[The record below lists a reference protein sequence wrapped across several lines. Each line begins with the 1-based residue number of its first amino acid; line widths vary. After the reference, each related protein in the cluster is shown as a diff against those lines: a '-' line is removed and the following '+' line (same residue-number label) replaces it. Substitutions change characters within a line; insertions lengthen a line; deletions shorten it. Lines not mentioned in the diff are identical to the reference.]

1 VRYVFRR
8 WPPPGKSQLKPWDA
22 LRFSGGWLLIDSPL
36 TLTHHPIVI
45 VSQEELI
52 HVGQP
57 NAALQAL
64 HDVITSKRHR
74 TWQKVLEQIMFKY
87 VELCIQLKKGRL
99 AKDGLIQYRIVCQ
112 QVNVQSLEEVIK
124 HFLKLATEKAESA
137 QAAAAASAND
147 ATLAVSDLEAENTP
161 ENLMLKS
168 VSAESEK
175 ERSDRETVTPW
186 FKFLWETYRTIL
198 EILRNNNKLEPL
210 YAMTANRA
218 FAFCVTHKRT
228 TEFRRLCEILRNH
241 LSNLMKYRDQRD
253 RPDLTLPETQ
263 QYYLETRFEQLKAA
277 AQLELWQEAFR
288 TIEDI
293 HGLTIILKRTPNPKM
308 MATYFAKLTKV
319 FWVSENYLYHAYAWY
334 KLFNLSKTYNR
345 NLTPEDLKAMASTVL
360 LSAVA
365 IPPYESRTAA
375 APSNQE
381 LDNAKERDVR
391 MATLLGY
398 TLDPKRDPREVL
410 SRKALLN
417 ELIAKGILSLV
428 STEARQVWALFEKE
442 FHPLDMCKHAQTVF
456 ATLSPEAVQLS
467 AASPIP
473 TIEFSQFLPRMRS
486 LAVVRMLQQ
495 SSQVY
500 QTMKLETLQRV
511 VPFLEFSQVERIL
524 VDATKGGAVA
534 VRLDHQN
541 KCVRFEGDQLESD
554 NIKNHLV
561 AMAQK
566 LKKGM
571 QMMYPEAPAASLAT
585 RTNTA
590 ELLSKVEN
598 EHKMALARKVI
609 IERRKEEQERIMQE
623 QERILEEARV
633 AAQRLHEET
642 EAKRL
647 EEERRTREAM
657 RIRQEM
663 EEKEKEEALALIA
676 EAEKRNKGKKGF
688 KIKLEEGQK
697 LDKRTLME
705 DAIKEQIKERQEM
718 ERKLVRLAKSMD
730 HLERAKREE
739 EVPLIEAAYKVKM
752 AEDEQLHQELQL
764 QNAEKH
770 RKSWE
775 TNVEEKKRLAKMG
788 ADKDSFAEAIVERRS
803 EEFEALRIAREEKIN
818 ELRTLRKNEREVA
831 RRRAYMR
838 RLQQIE
844 EDDKA
849 AKEEEERERRMAE
862 ERERE
867 AARREEEEQ
876 RRASER
882 DAPRRDEG
890 RSGGDRGGD
899 RYEPRRGDDRG
910 GSGRYEPRRGDDR
923 YGGSRYDSGRSDD
936 RYGSRG
942 GDSRDSGRYEPRRGG
957 DSRYDSRDSR
967 GGDSRYEPRRDDRDR
982 PSGDRY
988 EPRRGGSGGGGGSR
1002 W

>member
-1 VRYVFRR
+1 M
-8 WPPPGKSQLKPWDA
+8 
-22 LRFSGGWLLIDSPL
+22 
-36 TLTHHPIVI
+36 
-45 VSQEELI
+45 
-52 HVGQP
+52 GQP

-74 TWQKVLEQIMFKY
+74 TWQKVLETIMFKY

-112 QVNVQSLEEVIK
+112 QVNVNSLEEVIK

-147 ATLAVSDLEAENTP
+147 ATLAVGDLEAENTP

-168 VSAESEK
+168 VSGESDK
-175 ERSDRETVTPW
+175 DRADRETVTPW

-198 EILRNNNKLEPL
+198 EILRNNNKLEAL

-218 FAFCVTHKRT
+218 FAFCVQHKRT

-241 LSNLMKYRDQRD
+241 LSNLQKYRDQRD
-253 RPDLTLPETQ
+253 RPDMSLPETQ

-293 HGLTIILKRTPNPKM
+293 HGLTIILKRAPNPKM
-308 MATYFAKLTKV
+308 MATYFANLTKV
-319 FWVSENYLYHAYAWY
+319 FWVSENHLYHAYAWY

-365 IPPYESRTAA
+365 IPPYESRTSAS
-375 APSNQE
+375 PSNQE
-381 LDNAKERDVR
+381 LDTAKERDVR

-398 TLDPKRDPREVL
+398 SLDPKRDPRELL

-417 ELIAKGILSLV
+417 ELISKGILSLV

-456 ATLSPEAVQLS
+456 ASLNPEPVQLS

-473 TIEFSQFLPRMRS
+473 TIEFNMFLPRMRS

-500 QTMKLETLQRV
+500 QTMKLETLQQM
-511 VPFLEFSQVERIL
+511 VPFMEFSQVERIL
-524 VDATKGGAVA
+524 VDATKGGAVS

-561 AMAQK
+561 AMAKK
-566 LKKGM
+566 LRNAIKL
-571 QMMYPEAPAASLAT
+571 MYPEAPAPASSI
-585 RTNTA
+585 NTA
-590 ELLSKVEN
+590 ELLAKVEN
-598 EHKMALARKVI
+598 EHKLALARKVI
-609 IERRKEEQERIMQE
+609 IERRKEEQERVLQE
-623 QERILEEARV
+623 QEKELEEARL
-633 AAQRLHEET
+633 AAQRKHEES

-647 EEERRTREAM
+647 EEERRTREET

-663 EEKEKEEALALIA
+663 EEKEKQETLALLA

-697 LDKRTLME
+697 IDKRSLME
-705 DAIKEQIKERQEM
+705 DAIKEQIKERQDM
-718 ERKLVRLAKSMD
+718 ERKLVRLAKMMD

-752 AEDEQLHQELQL
+752 AEDEKFHHEMQQ

-770 RKSWE
+770 RKAWE
-775 TNVEEKKRLAKMG
+775 SNVEEKKRLGKMT
-788 ADKDSFAEAIVERRS
+788 DEKESFAKAIIARRS
-803 EEFEALRIAREEKIN
+803 EEFEALHLAREERIN
-818 ELRTLRKNEREVA
+818 ELRALRKAERELA
-831 RRRAYMR
+831 RRRAYVR

-844 EDDKA
+844 EEAKA
-849 AKEEEERERRMAE
+849 DAARVERE
-862 ERERE
+862 
-867 AARREEEEQ
+867 RREEEERARREAEREEEDK
-876 RRASER
+876 RRASEPR
-882 DAPRRDEG
+882 DRGDRHEPRRGD
-890 RSGGDRGGD
+890 DRGGD

-910 GSGRYEPRRGDDR
+910 GDRYEPRRGGDRYEPRRGDDR
-923 YGGSRYDSGRSDD
+923 G
-936 RYGSRG
+936 
-942 GDSRDSGRYEPRRGG
+942 
-957 DSRYDSRDSR
+957 
-967 GGDSRYEPRRDDRDR
+967 
-982 PSGDRY
+982 GDRY
-988 EPRRGGSGGGGGSR
+988 EPRRGGDRYEPRRGGGDRYEPRRGDDRGGDRYEPRRGGGDRYEPRRGDDRGGDRYEPRRGGGDRDRGGSR

>member
-1 VRYVFRR
+1 MLIPPTPPTFVF
-8 WPPPGKSQLKPWDA
+8 L
-22 LRFSGGWLLIDSPL
+22 
-36 TLTHHPIVI
+36 
-45 VSQEELI
+45 QEELI

-57 NAALQAL
+57 HAALQAL

-74 TWQKVLEQIMFKY
+74 TWQKVLETIMFKY
-87 VELCIQLKKGRL
+87 VELCIELKKGRL

-112 QVNVQSLEEVIK
+112 QVNVNSLEEVIK

-137 QAAAAASAND
+137 QAAAAASASD
-147 ATLAVSDLEAENTP
+147 AALAVGDLEAENTP

-168 VSAESEK
+168 VSSESEK
-175 ERSDRETVTPW
+175 DRADRETVTPW
-186 FKFLWETYRTIL
+186 FKFLWEAYRTIL
-198 EILRNNNKLEPL
+198 EILRNNNKLEAL

-218 FAFCVTHKRT
+218 CAFCVEHKRT
-228 TEFRRLCEILRNH
+228 TEFRRLCEIMRNH
-241 LSNLMKYRDQRD
+241 LANLQKYKDQRD
-253 RPDLTLPETQ
+253 RPDMTLPETQ

-277 AQLELWQEAFR
+277 AKLELWQEAFR

-293 HGLTIILKRTPNPKM
+293 HGLTIILKRSPNPKM

-365 IPPYESRTAA
+365 IPPYESRTSAS
-375 APSNQE
+375 PSLQE
-381 LDNAKERDVR
+381 LDIAKERDVR

-410 SRKALLN
+410 SRKALLS
-417 ELIAKGILSLV
+417 ELISKGILSLV

-456 ATLSPEAVQLS
+456 TTLSPEAVELS

-473 TIEFSQFLPRMRS
+473 SIEFAQFLPRMRS

-495 SSQVY
+495 SSQVF
-500 QTMKLETLQRV
+500 QTMKLKTLQKN

-524 VDATKGGAVA
+524 VDATKGGAVS

-541 KCVRFEGDQLESD
+541 QCVRFEGDQLESN

-561 AMAQK
+561 TMAKK
-566 LKKGM
+566 LKNAIG
-571 QMMYPEAPAASLAT
+571 MMYPEAPQPSSKI
-585 RTNTA
+585 NIS
-590 ELLSKVEN
+590 ELLAKVEN
-598 EHKMALARKVI
+598 EHKLALARKVI
-609 IERRKEEQERIMQE
+609 IERRKEEQERILQE
-623 QERILEEARV
+623 QEREIEEARA
-633 AAQRLHEET
+633 AAQKLHEEN

-647 EEERRTREAM
+647 EEERRTREAT

-663 EEKEKEEALALIA
+663 EEKEKQEALALLA

-697 LDKRTLME
+697 LDKRSLME
-705 DAIKEQIKERQEM
+705 DAIKEQIKERQDM
-718 ERKLVRLAKSMD
+718 ERKLVRLAKMMD

-752 AEDEQLHQELQL
+752 TEDEQYHKEMQL

-770 RKSWE
+770 RKAWE
-775 TNVEEKKRLAKMG
+775 TNVEEKKRLARM
-788 ADKDSFAEAIVERRS
+788 ADDKESFSSAIISRRS
-803 EEFEALRIAREEKIN
+803 EEFESLRLEREERIN
-818 ELRTLRKNEREVA
+818 ELRTLRKAERQLA
-831 RRRAYMR
+831 RRREYVR

-844 EDDKA
+844 EEAKTA
-849 AKEEEERERRMAE
+849 AADAERE
-862 ERERE
+862 
-867 AARREEEEQ
+867 RREEEERARKAAEREEED
-876 RRASER
+876 RRRTSER
-882 DAPRRDEG
+882 DAPRRFEASRGPERYDDRRG
-890 RSGGDRGGD
+890 GGGDRYEPRRGYDDRRGGDDRGGDRYEPRRGGDRYEPRRGGD

-910 GSGRYEPRRGDDR
+910 GGDRYEPRRGGDRYEPRRGDDR
-923 YGGSRYDSGRSDD
+923 G
-936 RYGSRG
+936 G
-942 GDSRDSGRYEPRRGG
+942 GDRYEPRRG
-957 DSRYDSRDSR
+957 DDR
-967 GGDSRYEPRRDDRDR
+967 GGGDRYEPRRGDDRGG
-982 PSGDRY
+982 GDRY
-988 EPRRGGSGGGGGSR
+988 EPRRGGSGGGGGGGGSR

>member
-1 VRYVFRR
+1 MFFSLRSTPAHPRPHFTVF
-8 WPPPGKSQLKPWDA
+8 
-22 LRFSGGWLLIDSPL
+22 
-36 TLTHHPIVI
+36 

-52 HVGQP
+52 NVGQP

-175 ERSDRETVTPW
+175 DRSDRETVTPW

-218 FAFCVTHKRT
+218 FVFCVTHKRT

-293 HGLTIILKRTPNPKM
+293 HGLTIILKRSPNPKM

-375 APSNQE
+375 TPSNQE

-410 SRKALLN
+410 SRKALLS
-417 ELIAKGILSLV
+417 ELISKGILSLV

-442 FHPLDMCKHAQTVF
+442 FHPLDMCKHAQKVF

-473 TIEFSQFLPRMRS
+473 TIEFDQFLPRMRS

-500 QTMKLETLQRV
+500 QTMKLETLQQV

-571 QMMYPEAPAASLAT
+571 QMMYPEAPAASLAS

-609 IERRKEEQERIMQE
+609 IERRKEEQERILQE
-623 QERILEEARV
+623 QERVLEEARV

-663 EEKEKEEALALIA
+663 EEKEKEEALALLA
-676 EAEKRNKGKKGF
+676 EAEKRNLGKGKKGF
-688 KIKLEEGQK
+688 KIKLEDGQK

-739 EVPLIEAAYKVKM
+739 EVPLIEAAYKEKM
-752 AEDEQLHQELQL
+752 VEDEKFHKELQQ

-770 RKSWE
+770 RKAWE
-775 TNVEEKKRLAKMG
+775 TAVEEKKRLSKMT
-788 ADKDSFAEAIVERRS
+788 AEKDAFSEAIVSRRS
-803 EEFEALRIAREEKIN
+803 EEFEALRVAREEKIN
-818 ELRTLRKNEREVA
+818 ELRIVRKNEREVA
-831 RRRAYMR
+831 RRRAYVR

-844 EDDKA
+844 EEVKA
-849 AKEEEERERRMAE
+849 AAEQAEKDRREDEERKKATE
-862 ERERE
+862 
-867 AARREEEEQ
+867 RREEEEK
-876 RRASER
+876 RRAAER
-882 DAPRRDEG
+882 DDRREPRRDDRFEP
-890 RSGGDRGGD
+890 RRDDRYESRGGGGGGGD
-899 RYEPRRGDDRG
+899 RYEPRRGDDRDRGGGDRYEPRRGGDDRGGGGGDRYEPRRGGDDRGGGG
-910 GSGRYEPRRGDDR
+910 GSGRYEPRRGGDDR
-923 YGGSRYDSGRSDD
+923 GG
-936 RYGSRG
+936 G
-942 GDSRDSGRYEPRRGG
+942 GGG
-957 DSRYDSRDSR
+957 
-967 GGDSRYEPRRDDRDR
+967 
-982 PSGDRY
+982 GDRY
-988 EPRRGGSGGGGGSR
+988 EPRRGGDDRGGGGDRQEPRRGGDDRGGGGGGGGGGSR

>member
-1 VRYVFRR
+1 M
-8 WPPPGKSQLKPWDA
+8 
-22 LRFSGGWLLIDSPL
+22 
-36 TLTHHPIVI
+36 
-45 VSQEELI
+45 
-52 HVGQP
+52 
-57 NAALQAL
+57 
-64 HDVITSKRHR
+64 ITSKRHR

-168 VSAESEK
+168 VSAESDK
-175 ERSDRETVTPW
+175 DRSDRETVTPW

-263 QYYLETRFEQLKAA
+263 QYYLEIRFEQLKAA
-277 AQLELWQEAFR
+277 AHLELWQEAFR

-375 APSNQE
+375 TPSNQE

-410 SRKALLN
+410 SRKALLS
-417 ELIAKGILSLV
+417 ELISKGILSLV

-442 FHPLDMCKHAQTVF
+442 FHPLDMCKHAQKVF
-456 ATLSPEAVQLS
+456 DTLSPEAMHLS
-467 AASPIP
+467 SASPIP
-473 TIEFSQFLPRMRS
+473 TIEFAQFLPRMRS

-500 QTMKLETLQRV
+500 QTMKLETLQQV

-566 LKKGM
+566 LKKGI
-571 QMMYPEAPAASLAT
+571 QMMYPESPSASLAS
-585 RTNTA
+585 RMNTA

-598 EHKMALARKVI
+598 EHKLALARKVI
-609 IERRKEEQERIMQE
+609 IERRKEEQERILQE
-623 QERILEEARV
+623 QERVVEEARI

-663 EEKEKEEALALIA
+663 EEKEKEEALALLA

-739 EVPLIEAAYKVKM
+739 EVPLIEAAYKIKM
-752 AEDEQLHQELQL
+752 AEDEQLHTELQL

-770 RKSWE
+770 RKTWE
-775 TNVEEKKRLAKMG
+775 TAIEEKKRLAKMS
-788 ADKDSFAEAIVERRS
+788 DEKDSFAEAIIERRS

-818 ELRTLRKNEREVA
+818 ELRALRKNEREVA

-849 AKEEEERERRMAE
+849 AKEQKERERQKAE
-862 ERERE
+862 EQERE
-867 AARREEEEQ
+867 TARREEDQ

-882 DAPRRDEG
+882 ERDAQRRDEE
-890 RSGGDRGGD
+890 RFGGDRGGHGD
-899 RYEPRRGDDRG
+899 PYEPRKWDDHGQSRYRDSRDPPRNSKYEPRRV
-910 GSGRYEPRRGDDR
+910 
-923 YGGSRYDSGRSDD
+923 
-936 RYGSRG
+936 
-942 GDSRDSGRYEPRRGG
+942 
-957 DSRYDSRDSR
+957 
-967 GGDSRYEPRRDDRDR
+967 R
-982 PSGDRY
+982 PSGDKY
-988 EPRRGGSGGGGGSR
+988 EPRKGGSSGGGGSGSR